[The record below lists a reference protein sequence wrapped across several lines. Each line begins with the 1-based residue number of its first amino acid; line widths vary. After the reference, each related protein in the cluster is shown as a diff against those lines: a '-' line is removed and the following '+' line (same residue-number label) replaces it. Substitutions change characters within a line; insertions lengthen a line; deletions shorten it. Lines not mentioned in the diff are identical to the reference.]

1 MTDKPKFQHAKSSP
15 MLTNVHGRDH
25 EDMSS
30 DSSDSDTEL
39 DLLEYLNRIDLSYR
53 EIKFRIPNETNH
65 KSENTQNFVKRV
77 AFDTVNIQYQEDDS
91 DDDDWG
97 RRNSRYDDLKVGSY
111 DFLFDESRG
120 RSRSKI
126 SPTPSPLHSP
136 SASPIRSGVSPM
148 RNSISSITN
157 NIDVNMAKLLQ
168 KRPEY
173 PTQPIIT
180 HKGCTYTKKHTKF
193 EDLYLGKVTDKQGNY
208 LRPVLP
214 RRVILVYISG
224 RRHTWVCLDWV
235 LSKFIENGDSVII
248 VSSVHESLLQEPPHH
263 RRKSYGSSSPEF
275 SRYKSRKGKA
285 KPEIIKLIARKIMN
299 YSMEVINPDIIAK
312 VSIELAVGETKQ
324 VLKEMY
330 KLYEPSVVAT
340 GSKPRTNI
348 AAPLRSWTS
357 SKLTDRLVKNFPLP
371 LIVTPAVNMG
381 RFERDLRKEI
391 NNKYKFSDEDGPYEF
406 TRKKSF
412 GDLQS
417 MSSIS
422 SDDSY
427 SSFEEI
433 TNIYEKSKRDLHDQL
448 NDSLTKNNYTL
459 DYFVDALK
467 LISQNSIEFCEEIRS
482 IDPNFKGKGAKLAGA
497 ITGSNKWGQHG
508 YKTKSLL
515 EPVEKAKTDVPVVK
529 TPKISLK
536 DLKRNLKEKERQLQV
551 EKLKSNESV
560 VSNAPPS
567 INIISPG
574 NSNDSL
580 PPKQTLKFVGIDKNN
595 KEKDIRSMK
604 KIQKSLSNDDSQMF
618 TRPALEPL
626 KSHPDLT
633 TIASGSSKGDE
644 REHKKKKLKF
654 WKLFK

>member
-1 MTDKPKFQHAKSSP
+1 MTDKPRILHTESSP
-15 MLTNVHGRDH
+15 MLSNVHGH
-25 EDMSS
+25 EDIAS

-53 EIKFRIPNETNH
+53 DIKFRIPNDTNH
-65 KSENTQNFVKRV
+65 KSESTQNFVKRV
-77 AFDTVNIQYQEDDS
+77 AFDTIDIQYQEDS
-91 DDDDWG
+91 DDDGDWG
-97 RRNSRYDDLKVGSY
+97 RRGSRYDDVKGTY

-120 RSRSKI
+120 RSRSKV

-136 SASPIRSGVSPM
+136 SASPIRTGVSPI
-148 RNSISSITN
+148 RNSITSITN
-157 NIDVNMAKLLQ
+157 NLDVNMAKFLQ
-168 KRPEY
+168 KPPDY

-180 HKGCTYTKKHTKF
+180 HKGCTYTKKHKDF
-193 EDLYLGKVTDKQGNY
+193 EGLYLGKVTDSKGNY

-224 RRHTWVCLDWV
+224 RRHTWVALDWI

-248 VSSVHESLLQEPPHH
+248 VSSVHESLLQEPPHR

-275 SRYKSRKGKA
+275 PRYKTRKGKA
-285 KPEIIKLIARKIMN
+285 KPETIKLIARKIMN
-299 YSMEVINPDIIAK
+299 YSMELINPNVIAK

-391 NNKYKFSDEDGPYEF
+391 NYKYKFADDDGPVEIL
-406 TRKKSF
+406 RKKSF

-433 TNIYEKSKRDLHDQL
+433 TNIYEKSKRDLHNQL
-448 NDSLTKNNYTL
+448 NESLTKNNYTL

-467 LISQNSIEFCEEIRS
+467 MISQNSIEFCEEIRS

-515 EPVEKAKTDVPVVK
+515 EPVEKAKTDVPTVK

-551 EKLKSNESV
+551 EKMKSNESV
-560 VSNAPPS
+560 NPPPS

-574 NSNDSL
+574 NSNESL